1 MVRPMVHSIKHVV
14 QFSIASLLSGNV
26 RENPIAVAVAPQ
38 DVNLP
43 TEVVEGST
51 IKAVYL
57 EYWYIG
63 DGATTSELVT
73 AVVKQPAGRVAMTA
87 GEMQAIHTYDNK
99 KNIFEIH
106 QGLLGKVG
114 TNPVNV
120 FRHWIKIPKGKQRF
134 GLGDSI
140 AVNSFAGG
148 SDFFLCGFATFK
160 EYM

>member
-1 MVRPMVHSIKHVV
+1 MVRAMVHSIKHVV

-26 RENPIAVAVAPQ
+26 RENVIATAVARQ
-38 DVNLP
+38 DVDLP
-43 TEVVEGST
+43 TEVQEGSS

-63 DGATTSELVT
+63 DGATTSELIT
-73 AVVKQPAGRVAMTA
+73 AVAKIPTSGAGMTA
-87 GEMQAIHTYDNK
+87 GELQAIQTYPNK

-134 GLGDSI
+134 GLGDKLS
-140 AVNSFAGG
+140 VNSFAGG
-148 SDFFLCGFATFK
+148 ADFFLCGFATFK